1 MVEFVLEI
9 VLEIFGE
16 FLLGAGLEFL
26 VAPFRSS
33 QKASPIFAFFGLLV
47 LGGVSGLLVSLA
59 LPNKLIPFSRFPGIS
74 LFLFPFITGLALY
87 ILGRWR
93 RSNEKNTT
101 VLATFWGGS
110 LFSFIF
116 ALTRYWMVS
125 K

>member
-1 MVEFVLEI
+1 MVEFILEI
-9 VLEIFGE
+9 LLEICGE
-16 FLLGAGLEFL
+16 FLLGAGIEIL

-33 QKASPIFAFFGLLV
+33 QKASPFFAFLGLMI
-47 LGGVSGLLVSLA
+47 LGGVSGLLVSLV

-74 LFLFPFITGLALY
+74 LFLSPFITGLALY
-87 ILGRWR
+87 IFGRWR

-101 VLATFWGGS
+101 VLAMFWGGAF
-110 LFSFIF
+110 FSFVF